1 MARRRPSARGVGN
14 AVLIALVLGVI
25 VTQGFGASA
34 NHRPADK
41 VSVAGSEMQRLGPA
55 AGATTILSETIKLST
70 PSDLILGLTLECSI
84 ITDLFN
90 TGDSTQSVEALIK
103 TWVTIDGKVVPVSTD
118 DTTEPGEVVFCNRA
132 HRQEIDENDSDDGDD
147 DIEQFQATRHANAF
161 NWMALDDGNYD
172 DPAIP
177 AGSTNNIILV
187 EVHAELET
195 TAACASFAPDNQNCA
210 TGFVGHRTLVIEPVK
225 SANDEAITELTA

>member
-1 MARRRPSARGVGN
+1 MARRPSARGVGN
-14 AVLIALVLGVI
+14 AALIALLLGVI
-25 VTQGFGASA
+25 VTQGFQAGATHQPA
-34 NHRPADK
+34 NK
-41 VSVAGSEMQRLGPA
+41 VSAAGSEVQKLGPA
-55 AGATTILSETIKLST
+55 AGATTILSEKIKLST
-70 PSDLILGLTLECSI
+70 PTDLILSLTLECSI

-103 TWVTIDGKVVPVSTD
+103 TWVTLDGKVVPVSTD
-118 DTTEPGEVVFCNRA
+118 DTTNPGEVVFCNRA

-147 DIEQFQATRHANAF
+147 DIEQFQATRHANSF

-177 AGSTNNIILV
+177 ADGTNNVILI
-187 EVHAELET
+187 EVHAELV
-195 TAACASFAPDNQNCA
+195 TASACASFTPDNQNCA

-225 SANDEAITELTA
+225 SANDEAVTEIVV